1 MRFRNESKKRA
12 CINNYVYIR
21 RIKMNVPLI
30 IFGIF
35 YFLNTLFRFSHA
47 WDNDELEVFDV
58 VEEVNQNFYDVLG
71 VTQSAN
77 ASEIKKA
84 FRRLS
89 LQLHPDKNP
98 AEDAEQQ
105 FRKLVAVYDI
115 LKDPGKRQKYDNVL
129 VNGLPNWRSAVY
141 YYRHVRK
148 MGLLEMS
155 VILFTVITIG
165 QYLVAWAAYFEK
177 RYTYEQVLGSKL
189 QKMQKKSRKSKM
201 DVPDLADILEKIPT
215 PTMWNTLPFQ
225 LPRWIIGS
233 IIAIPSTI
241 RLIAQLL
248 KERKE
253 KKKQEEEEALAQENE
268 QPEPEIT
275 SRGVR
280 KRRSGFT
287 PQERNSSNFKE
298 PVKKESCD
306 YTNHVSEKSTISGGL
321 WTDNDILELIK
332 YVKKYPGGTPERWEK
347 IASVMNR
354 TVVEVTHMAKKVK
367 DEGLKPVESIE
378 EEVVAEERPKKIK
391 TRSENTVSTV
401 EWSQEQQKALEAAL
415 TKHPKG
421 TSVDRWEKIANCVEG
436 KTKEECQVRY
446 RQLVELVKKK
456 QQSQ

>member
-1 MRFRNESKKRA
+1 MRWT
-12 CINNYVYIR
+12 
-21 RIKMNVPLI
+21 KMNLPLI
-30 IFGIF
+30 VFGVLC
-35 YFLNTLFRFSHA
+35 FLDVFRSSCA

-98 AEDAEQQ
+98 AEDAELQ

-148 MGLLEMS
+148 MGLLELGI
-155 VILFTVITIG
+155 ILFIIVSIA
-165 QYLVAWAAYFEK
+165 QYIVSWAVYFEK
-177 RYTYEQVLGSKL
+177 RYTCEQVLGSKL
-189 QKMQKKSRKSKM
+189 QKLQKKNRKSKM
-201 DVPDLADILEKIPT
+201 DVPDLADFLEKIPT

-225 LPRWIIGS
+225 LPKWIIGS
-233 IIAIPSTI
+233 IIATPYTI
-241 RLIAQLL
+241 RLIIQLI

-268 QPEPEIT
+268 QPEPEIV

-280 KRRSGFT
+280 KRRAGFT
-287 PQERNSSNFKE
+287 PQERSGTNSKE
-298 PVKKESCD
+298 TIKKENSD
-306 YTNHVSEKSTISGGL
+306 YTNHVYEKPAVSGGL

-354 TVVEVTHMAKKVK
+354 TVTEVTHMAKKVK
-367 DEGLKPVESIE
+367 EEGLKPGESV
-378 EEVVAEERPKKIK
+378 EEVSMEEKPKKIK
-391 TRSENTVSTV
+391 TRSENAISNT
-401 EWSQEQQKALEAAL
+401 EWSQEQQRSLEAAL
-415 TKHPKG
+415 TKYPKG
-421 TSVDRWEKIANCVEG
+421 ASVDRWEKIANCIEG

>member
-1 MRFRNESKKRA
+1 MNLPLVVFGVLCFLDVFRSS
-12 CINNYVYIR
+12 Y
-21 RIKMNVPLI
+21 
-30 IFGIF
+30 
-35 YFLNTLFRFSHA
+35 A

-98 AEDAEQQ
+98 AEDAELQ
-105 FRKLVAVYDI
+105 FRKLVAVYDV

-189 QKMQKKSRKSKM
+189 QKMQKKNRKSKI
-201 DVPDLADILEKIPT
+201 DIPDLADILEKIPT

-225 LPRWIIGS
+225 LPKWIIGS
-233 IIAIPSTI
+233 IIAIPSSI
-241 RLIAQLL
+241 RLVIQLL

-253 KKKQEEEEALAQENE
+253 KRKQEEEEALREAQENE
-268 QPEPEIT
+268 QPEPEVTTRTI
-275 SRGVR
+275 R
-280 KRRSGFT
+280 KRRTGFT
-287 PQERNSSNFKE
+287 PQERSGNNSKE
-298 PVKKESCD
+298 TTKREDCD
-306 YTNHVSEKSTISGGL
+306 YTNHVYDKTVPVSGGL

-332 YVKKYPGGTPERWEK
+332 CVKKYPGGTPERWEK

-354 TVVEVTHMAKKVK
+354 TVTEVTHMAKKVK
-367 DEGLKPVESIE
+367 EEGLKPAESV
-378 EEVVAEERPKKIK
+378 EEVSADEKPKKIK
-391 TRSENTVSTV
+391 TRSENTVSAT
-401 EWSQEQQKALEAAL
+401 EWSQEQQRALEAAL
-415 TKHPKG
+415 TKYPKG
-421 TSVDRWEKIANCVEG
+421 ASVDRWEKIANCVEG

-446 RQLVELVKKK
+446 KQLVELVKKK

>member
-1 MRFRNESKKRA
+1 MRW
-12 CINNYVYIR
+12 
-21 RIKMNVPLI
+21 IKMKVPLI
-30 IFGIF
+30 IFGIL

-89 LQLHPDKNP
+89 LQLHPDKNS

-105 FRKLVAVYDI
+105 FRTLVAVYDV

-141 YYRHVRK
+141 YYRHCRK
-148 MGLLEMS
+148 MGLLELS
-155 VILFTVITIG
+155 IILFAVFTIG
-165 QYLVAWAAYFEK
+165 QYIIAWAVYFEK
-177 RYTYEQVLGSKL
+177 RYTYEQVFGSKL
-189 QKMQKKSRKSKM
+189 QKMQKKSKKGKM
-201 DVPDLADILEKIPT
+201 DVPDLADILNKIPT

-233 IIAIPSTI
+233 IIAIPYTI
-241 RLIAQLL
+241 CLIIQLL

-268 QPEPEIT
+268 QPEPEVT
-275 SRGVR
+275 SRSVR
-280 KRRSGFT
+280 KRRPGFT
-287 PQERNSSNFKE
+287 PQERSSSNFKE
-298 PVKKESCD
+298 ATKKEELNH
-306 YTNHVSEKSTISGGL
+306 TNHVCEKSTISGGL

-354 TVVEVTHMAKKVK
+354 TVAEVTHMAKKVK

-378 EEVVAEERPKKIK
+378 EEVVAEEKPKKIK
-391 TRSENTVSTV
+391 TRSENTASTA
-401 EWSQEQQKALEAAL
+401 EWSQEQQRALEAAL
-415 TKHPKG
+415 TKYPKG
-421 TSVDRWEKIANCVEG
+421 ASVDRWEKIANCVEG
-436 KTKEECQVRY
+436 KTKEECQARY
-446 RQLVELVKKK
+446 KQLVELVKKK
-456 QQSQ
+456 QQPQ

>member
-1 MRFRNESKKRA
+1 
-12 CINNYVYIR
+12 
-21 RIKMNVPLI
+21 MNVPLI
-30 IFGIF
+30 IFEIF
-35 YFLNTLFRFSHA
+35 YFLSILFRFSHA

-71 VTQSAN
+71 ITQSAN

-115 LKDPGKRQKYDNVL
+115 LKDSGKRQKYDNVL

-155 VILFTVITIG
+155 IILFTLITIG
-165 QYLVAWAAYFEK
+165 QYLVSWAAYFEK

-233 IIAIPSTI
+233 IVAIPSTI

-253 KKKQEEEEALAQENE
+253 RKKQEEEEALAQENE
-268 QPEPEIT
+268 QPEPETT

-287 PQERNSSNFKE
+287 LQERSSGNFKDA
-298 PVKKESCD
+298 VKKEDCN
-306 YTNHVSEKSTISGGL
+306 YTNHVCEKPTISGGL

-354 TVVEVTHMAKKVK
+354 SVAEVTHMAKKVK
-367 DEGLKPVESIE
+367 DEGLKPIELIE
-378 EEVVAEERPKKIK
+378 EEVVEERPKKIK

-401 EWSQEQQKALEAAL
+401 EWSQEQQRALEAAL
-415 TKHPKG
+415 TKYPKG
-421 TSVDRWEKIANCVEG
+421 ASVDRWEKISNCVEG
-436 KTKEECQVRY
+436 KTKEECQARY
-446 RQLVELVKKK
+446 KQLVELVKKK

>member
-1 MRFRNESKKRA
+1 MQWT
-12 CINNYVYIR
+12 
-21 RIKMNVPLI
+21 KMNVPLI
-30 IFGIF
+30 TFEIF
-35 YFLNTLFRFSHA
+35 YFLNAFRFSHA

-58 VEEVNQNFYDVLG
+58 VEEVNQNFYEVLG

-77 ASEIKKA
+77 ASEVKKA

-89 LQLHPDKNP
+89 LQLHPDKNS

-115 LKDPGKRQKYDNVL
+115 LKDPGKRQRYDNVL

-155 VILFTVITIG
+155 IILFTVITIG

-189 QKMQKKSRKSKM
+189 QKMQKKNRKSKM

-225 LPRWIIGS
+225 LPRWLIS
-233 IIAIPSTI
+233 SVIAVPSTI
-241 RLIAQLL
+241 RLTIQLL
-248 KERKE
+248 KDRKE
-253 KKKQEEEEALAQENE
+253 RKKQEEEEALAQENE
-268 QPEPEIT
+268 QSEPET
-275 SRGVR
+275 VSRGVR
-280 KRRSGFT
+280 KRRTGFT
-287 PQERNSSNFKE
+287 PQERSGSNVKE
-298 PVKKESCD
+298 TTKKDCD
-306 YTNHVSEKSTISGGL
+306 YTNHVYEKSTLSGGL

-347 IASVMNR
+347 IANIMNR
-354 TVVEVTHMAKKVK
+354 TVAEVTHMAKKIK
-367 DEGLKPVESIE
+367 DEGLKPGEPVEEIP
-378 EEVVAEERPKKIK
+378 AEERPKKIK
-391 TRSENTVSTV
+391 TRIENTMNTAD
-401 EWSQEQQKALEAAL
+401 WSQEQQRALEAAL
-415 TKHPKG
+415 TKYPKG
-421 TSVDRWEKIANCVEG
+421 VSIDRWEKIANCVEG
-436 KTKEECQVRY
+436 KTRDECQARY

>member
-1 MRFRNESKKRA
+1 MRWTRMNLPSIVLGVLCLLDVFRSSR
-12 CINNYVYIR
+12 
-21 RIKMNVPLI
+21 
-30 IFGIF
+30 
-35 YFLNTLFRFSHA
+35 A

-98 AEDAEQQ
+98 AEDAELQ
-105 FRKLVAVYDI
+105 FRKLVAVYDV

-155 VILFTVITIG
+155 VILFIVITIG
-165 QYLVAWAAYFEK
+165 QYLIAWAAYFEK

-189 QKMQKKSRKSKM
+189 QKMQKKNRKSKI
-201 DVPDLADILEKIPT
+201 DVPDLADILERIPT
-215 PTMWNTLPFQ
+215 PSVWNTLPIQ
-225 LPRWIIGS
+225 LPKWIIGS
-233 IIAIPSTI
+233 VIAIPSTI
-241 RLIAQLL
+241 RLVIQLA

-253 KKKQEEEEALAQENE
+253 KKKQEEEEALAQESE
-268 QPEPEIT
+268 QPEPEVT
-275 SRGVR
+275 SRAVR
-280 KRRSGFT
+280 KRRPGFT
-287 PQERNSSNFKE
+287 PQERSGNNSKE
-298 PVKKESCD
+298 TVKKENCD
-306 YTNHVSEKSTISGGL
+306 YTNHVDEKPMVSGGL

-332 YVKKYPGGTPERWEK
+332 CVKKFPGGTPERWEK

-367 DEGLKPVESIE
+367 EEGLKPVETV
-378 EEVVAEERPKKIK
+378 EEVTAEDKPRKVK
-391 TRSENTVSTV
+391 TRSENTASAS
-401 EWSQEQQKALEAAL
+401 EWSQEQQRALEAAL
-415 TKHPKG
+415 TKYPKG
-421 TSVDRWEKIANCVEG
+421 MSVDRWEKIANCIEG

-446 RQLVELVKKK
+446 KQLVELVKKK